1 MAAWLAASGVERP
14 DSLPLWVLPPA
25 LVVAALA
32 MTVLF
37 RARGRD
43 LPFVLLAVTV
53 SFTTSRLATLEL
65 GPELGVLLGAFLLGV
80 LGHLLGR
87 WRNEPSALAI
97 LPGMLLLVPGG
108 LGFESLSA
116 LLAHDVVSGIETGFK
131 MLLIALSLVTG
142 LMLASITS
150 RSWERF

>member
-1 MAAWLAASGVERP
+1 
-14 DSLPLWVLPPA
+14 
-25 LVVAALA
+25 

-37 RARGRD
+37 RARPRD
-43 LPFVLLAVTV
+43 LPFILLAATV
-53 SFTTSRLATLEL
+53 SFTTSRLGTLAF
-65 GPELGVLLGAFLLGV
+65 GPELGVLLGAWLLGM

-97 LPGMLLLVPGG
+97 IPGMLLLLPGG
-108 LGFESLSA
+108 LGFTSISS
-116 LLAHDVVSGIETGFK
+116 LLANDIVSGIQAGFT